1 MRIAILGGGGAMGG
15 LFGGYLSR
23 AGNDVTLIDVSKAAI
38 GAINDNKLFIEEK
51 DGSQPAFAV
60 RASDD
65 PESVGP
71 VDLIVNFVKCY
82 HTEAAIKSAAPM
94 IGAETAVLSLQN
106 GWGNAPRI
114 ASIVG
119 EGRVLVG
126 LTYHSATLLAP
137 GKVKHPGVGMT
148 YIGELGG
155 KPSERLEAV
164 AETFRGASFDVTVS
178 ENILNEVW
186 KKLAL
191 NACTLP
197 TAALLRFFA
206 HELVAFEPAKQEMA
220 AILREVVDV
229 ANAQGIALDY
239 ERALERDRRPPGK
252 GDRRQGVDAAG
263 RRGEAADRD
272 RGDQR
277 RDRGR
282 RQPRRCRYAAQSG
295 DGLDGAGRRTAL
307 PQGEGAVTRMGG
319 RVLSPLEGRAI
330 AYGLVGMCPHSVSPS
345 ARHLSPTSWGRGK
358 APSRAAGLP
367 LPRRSG
373 ERWFAKQTG
382 VGVENSICDNPFRC
396 GVGVGK
402 WAAAPRPVVG

>member
-15 LFGGYLSR
+15 LFGGYLAR

-38 GAINDNKLFIEEK
+38 SAINENKLVIEEK
-51 DGSQPAFAV
+51 DGSQPSFGV
-60 RASDD
+60 PASDD
-65 PESVGP
+65 PKGVGP

-94 IGAETAVLSLQN
+94 IGPETAILSLQN

-119 EGRVLVG
+119 EERVLVG

-155 KPSERLEAV
+155 KPSKRLEKV
-164 AETFRGASFDVTVS
+164 AETFRGAAFDVTVS
-178 ENILNEVW
+178 ERILDEVW

-206 HELVAFEPAKQEMA
+206 HELAAFEPAKLEMA

-229 ANAQGIALDY
+229 ANAQGISLDY
-239 ERALERDRRPPGK
+239 DERWNAIISLLEK
-252 GDRRQGVDAAG
+252 
-263 RRGEAADRD
+263 
-272 RGDQR
+272 
-277 RDRGR
+277 
-282 RQPRRCRYAAQSG
+282 
-295 DGLDGAGRRTAL
+295 
-307 PQGEGAVTRMGG
+307 
-319 RVLSPLEGRAI
+319 AI
-330 AYGLVGMCPHSVSPS
+330 G
-345 ARHLSPTSWGRGK
+345 GK
-358 APSRAAGLP
+358 ASMLQDVEAKRQTEIEVINGAIVEAGK
-367 LPRRSG
+367 R
-373 ERWFAKQTG
+373 
-382 VGVENSICDNPFRC
+382 VGVATPHNQAM
-396 GVGVGK
+396 VWMVQ
-402 WAAAPRPVVG
+402 AAEQHYLKTKAN